1 MARPAFIVRPAS
13 TNDLPVLG
21 RLGALLMRTH
31 YAFDPERFMA
41 PGVHAEEEYA
51 AFLRSEL
58 EHHDVAIYVATQRD
72 AVIGYVYAAIE
83 PRSWKELREAAGFV
97 HDLVVDE
104 GQRGAGVATALLD
117 GAVTWLAERGVPRV
131 VLWTAPQNPAARMF
145 ARLGFRSTMIEM
157 TREL

>member
-13 TNDLPVLG
+13 TNDLPALG

-31 YAFDPERFMA
+31 YAFDRERFMT

-58 EHHDVAIYVATQRD
+58 EHHDVAIYVATQHG

-104 GQRGAGVATALLD
+104 GQRGAGVASALLD
-117 GAVTWLAERGVPRV
+117 GAVAWLAERGVPRV
-131 VLWTAPQNPAARMF
+131 VLWTAPQNPAAKMF